1 MISYINE
8 IKLKQKLRRVAA
20 ISVISLLLLCAFA
33 YATFQILSYVY
44 RASNNDQLEATLT
57 EYAITMKR
65 KAVEEQRALRTL
77 ASFTKN
83 ADALIESFNAT
94 DKDNLPFEIVGFWNT
109 DGTCKQIS
117 LSGVN
122 TDSHYNN
129 LPPQM
134 KLAVSTAWLG
144 NPTVTSP
151 YYSPTIGQ
159 HMITY
164 VNPVFDENGKVIG
177 ALSGAVA
184 QTAFD
189 KSLDQLSL
197 TNEGVDSIL
206 CTSSGLVFSY
216 GVNELLDKNVKN
228 ILQYQGFDRLALD
241 RLRVSLVSSTPHAI
255 DTTINGHKY
264 RLNITPLGFS
274 DWYLATLVSNELS
287 QGPYFNALILLIVS
301 LCIIF
306 IVCCFIA
313 IYLFLS
319 MKTSYKTQ
327 LRIAH
332 YDPVTNSYNYPKF
345 LLEFDQ
351 LDYRNNSGHNY
362 AVVSLNIHDF
372 SYIEDMLGENQTNDL
387 LCAIAKVLG
396 RQPTD
401 EVLMFCHHEVDQFF
415 FILNLNKSLNKQDD
429 IDAKV
434 RDIMDQC
441 VKEITTNITSFPVV
455 MYAGIAFTYPD
466 LAPERIVARA
476 EFAKKQIIKTYTHAV
491 RFYDENAYK
500 KEAFLHNIEQ
510 SMRAALANEEFKLF
524 LQPKIDLSTGKIY
537 AAEAL
542 VRWISDS
549 DVIVY
554 PNDFIPLFEQNGFC
568 TELDLYMF
576 DKACAHIRYYIDHN
590 IEPIYYSINQTKLLI
605 FQKGYTQKLKAI
617 LQKYAIPP
625 KYIVIEVLEDL
636 ATHNVEEL
644 NMHLHELKSLGLSIA
659 LDDFGSGYS
668 SLNIVAGLDIDEI
681 KFDREFLMV
690 EEPEQIKKNHMILRV
705 LSKLSKEMGIRTVVE
720 GVERNEDVEFLKSID
735 CDIAQG
741 YYYDRPIPVDAFDA
755 KYMQD
760 RPLSAT
766 SATEI
771 KQLEESLIAQGV
783 QIVTAATKAA
793 AQATAEAEA
802 EAPKAEEDNKT
813 PQA

>member
-313 IYLFLS
+313 IYLDS
-319 MKTSYKTQ
+319 QQ
-327 LRIAH
+327 LL
-332 YDPVTNSYNYPKF
+332 PV
-345 LLEFDQ
+345 
-351 LDYRNNSGHNY
+351 G
-362 AVVSLNIHDF
+362 
-372 SYIEDMLGENQTNDL
+372 
-387 LCAIAKVLG
+387 
-396 RQPTD
+396 
-401 EVLMFCHHEVDQFF
+401 
-415 FILNLNKSLNKQDD
+415 
-429 IDAKV
+429 
-434 RDIMDQC
+434 
-441 VKEITTNITSFPVV
+441 
-455 MYAGIAFTYPD
+455 
-466 LAPERIVARA
+466 
-476 EFAKKQIIKTYTHAV
+476 
-491 RFYDENAYK
+491 
-500 KEAFLHNIEQ
+500 
-510 SMRAALANEEFKLF
+510 
-524 LQPKIDLSTGKIY
+524 TGSRK
-537 AAEAL
+537 
-542 VRWISDS
+542 
-549 DVIVY
+549 
-554 PNDFIPLFEQNGFC
+554 
-568 TELDLYMF
+568 
-576 DKACAHIRYYIDHN
+576 
-590 IEPIYYSINQTKLLI
+590 
-605 FQKGYTQKLKAI
+605 
-617 LQKYAIPP
+617 QKY
-625 KYIVIEVLEDL
+625 
-636 ATHNVEEL
+636 
-644 NMHLHELKSLGLSIA
+644 
-659 LDDFGSGYS
+659 
-668 SLNIVAGLDIDEI
+668 
-681 KFDREFLMV
+681 
-690 EEPEQIKKNHMILRV
+690 EQ
-705 LSKLSKEMGIRTVVE
+705 
-720 GVERNEDVEFLKSID
+720 
-735 CDIAQG
+735 
-741 YYYDRPIPVDAFDA
+741 
-755 KYMQD
+755 
-760 RPLSAT
+760 
-766 SATEI
+766 
-771 KQLEESLIAQGV
+771 
-783 QIVTAATKAA
+783 
-793 AQATAEAEA
+793 
-802 EAPKAEEDNKT
+802 
-813 PQA
+813 

>member
-77 ASFTKN
+77 ASFTKS

-216 GVNELLDKNVKN
+216 GVNELLNKDVKN

-241 RLRVSLVSSTPHAI
+241 RLKVSLVSSTPHAI

-401 EVLMFCHHEVDQFF
+401 EVLMFCHHEVDQFY
-415 FILNLNKSLNKQDD
+415 IIIDSNKQNDVD
-429 IDAKV
+429 TKV
-434 RDIMDQC
+434 RTLMDTC
-441 VKEITTNITSFPVV
+441 VSIINSKVSSIPIV
-455 MYAGIAFTYPD
+455 MYAGVAFTYPD
-466 LAPERIVARA
+466 MTPDKIVARA

-500 KEAFLHNIEQ
+500 KEAFLHSIEK
-510 SMRAALANEEFKLF
+510 SMRAALEKEEFKLF
-524 LQPKIDLSTGKIY
+524 LQPKIDLKSGKVY

-576 DKACAHIRYYIDHN
+576 DKACQKIRYYLDNN
-590 IEPIYYSINQTKLLI
+590 INPIYFSINQTKLLI
-605 FQKGYTQKLKAI
+605 FQKGYTDKLRAI
-617 LQKYAIPP
+617 LQKYNIPP

-644 NMHLHELKSLGLSIA
+644 NYHIKELKALGLSIA

-681 KFDREFLMV
+681 KFDREFLMADD
-690 EEPEQIKKNHMILRV
+690 PEQIKRNHMILRV
-705 LSKLSKEMGIRTVVE
+705 LSKLAKEMGIRTVVE
-720 GVERNEDVEFLKSID
+720 GVERNEDVEFLKTID
-735 CDIAQG
+735 CDLAQG
-741 YYYDRPIPVDAFDA
+741 FYYDRPIPAAAFDL
-755 KYMQD
+755 KYMTPEHKASDEPSKLVAQD
-760 RPLSAT
+760 IGIADMV
-766 SATEI
+766 
-771 KQLEESLIAQGV
+771 KQEAQRK
-783 QIVTAATKAA
+783 QQAQEDALAQQQEAANNAHGTTLNSK
-793 AQATAEAEA
+793 
-802 EAPKAEEDNKT
+802 
-813 PQA
+813 